1 MISDLN
7 DKIQRLST
15 KLIQSEE
22 SKIELLSENN
32 RLKEELDKLNDNLTK
47 SKRLNSQL
55 SDELERLRS
64 SNQID
69 LSSNVNS
76 SNTELVRL
84 RIELENSQQENKRY
98 QDIIQRYKSNID
110 DRGDILLIEFI
121 SFLFDCI
128 CYR

>member
-1 MISDLN
+1 VISDLN

>member
-1 MISDLN
+1 VISDLN

-32 RLKEELDKLNDNLTK
+32 KLKEELDKLNDNLTK

-76 SNTELVRL
+76 SNNELVRL

-98 QDIIQRYKSNID
+98 QDIIQRYKSTID
-110 DRGDILLIEFI
+110 DRGDLLLIQFI
-121 SFLFDCI
+121 NFLFDCI